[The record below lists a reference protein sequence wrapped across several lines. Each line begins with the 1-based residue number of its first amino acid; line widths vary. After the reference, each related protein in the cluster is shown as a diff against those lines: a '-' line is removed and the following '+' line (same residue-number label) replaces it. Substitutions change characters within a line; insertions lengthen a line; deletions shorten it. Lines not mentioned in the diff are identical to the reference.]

1 MQEVLSIGDQSFAA
15 ADILPLLVRYQML
28 PQLSREIIIDQ
39 AIADIELAPEAIE
52 AARTQFLTQNKLT
65 NDSEIQTWLDQ
76 QGMTRTH
83 LEALMVRPAKL
94 EAFKQETWGKQ
105 LGSYFLKQKQ
115 HLDQV
120 IYSLIRTHDLAIA
133 QELYFRIQEG
143 ESEFTDL
150 AKQFSEGRES
160 QTGGLIG
167 PVELNT
173 PHPKLAQ
180 LLRTSQPGQVFPPV
194 QLGEWFIIVRLEK
207 LISAQLDENTEKRL
221 LNDLFG
227 RWLKQQLQQV
237 SVQLPDAQEVSAVS
251 S

>member
-1 MQEVLSIGDQSFAA
+1 MQDVLKIGTESYTE
-15 ADILPLLVRYQML
+15 ADILPLLVSYQML

-39 AIADIELAPEAIE
+39 AIADIELPDEACE
-52 AARTQFLTQNKLT
+52 AARAQFLEKNKLA
-65 NDSEIQTWLDQ
+65 NESEVQTWLDQ
-76 QGMTRTH
+76 NGMTKAQ
-83 LEALMVRPAKL
+83 LEALILRPAKL
-94 EAFKQETWGKQ
+94 EIFKQETWGKQ

-120 IYSLIRTHDLAIA
+120 IYSLIRTRDLAIA
-133 QELYFRIQEG
+133 QELYFRVQEG

-150 AKQFSEGRES
+150 AKEYSEGREA

-207 LISAQLDENTEKRL
+207 LISAQLDEATEKRL

-237 SVQLPDAQEVSAVS
+237 SVQLPDPHVPAVS
-251 S
+251 P